1 MLLHFAPA
9 LPHSAPPPP
18 AVPRGGRQ
26 RRSRRTQRPRT
37 QTCCA
42 RPTHSWP
49 SCSARTWRAT
59 KRRRTLQVRRGG
71 ARAGAGLGGHALAL
85 CWRDTSAKGA
95 FEECCVS
102 WWTRECPCPAHCSS
116 PGPVTC
122 RLCPSIADDFADD
135 VSTVE
140 EALRQRMSA
149 TLEAATAVLQL
160 VEAQAAAGGGSA
172 GGDADADAGL
182 PSPTTGGARGRA
194 SNSKDAQVRMGFV
207 GHLRRC

>member
-1 MLLHFAPA
+1 M
-9 LPHSAPPPP
+9 
-18 AVPRGGRQ
+18 
-26 RRSRRTQRPRT
+26 
-37 QTCCA
+37 
-42 RPTHSWP
+42 
-49 SCSARTWRAT
+49 
-59 KRRRTLQVRRGG
+59 
-71 ARAGAGLGGHALAL
+71 
-85 CWRDTSAKGA
+85 
-95 FEECCVS
+95 S